1 MVQVR
6 RAQARDA
13 EGAAQLCA
21 AAAREDGLHCALDAD
36 RIKAHAFGS
45 NAMFEV
51 WVAEEPRVKEFAACA
66 VITKSYDVRRAIPT
80 IVVCEL
86 YVAPSHR
93 RDGVARILMSALAR
107 RAMELGARELS
118 ITTGVHKEVAQRFFA
133 AIGAHAEEAT
143 VFKMSADGI
152 QWLASESA

>member
-13 EGAAQLCA
+13 EGAARLCA
-21 AAAREDGLHCALDAD
+21 AAAREDGVHCALDAD
-36 RIKAHAFGS
+36 RMKTHAFGS
-45 NAMFEV
+45 NALFEV
-51 WVAEEPRVKEFAACA
+51 WVAEQRGVREFAACA
-66 VITKSYDVRRAIPT
+66 VITKSYDVRRAVPT
-80 IVVCEL
+80 VVICEL
-86 YVAPSHR
+86 YVTPEHR
-93 RDGVARILMSALAR
+93 RDGVARILMSSLAR
-107 RAMELGARELS
+107 RAMELGAREVS

-133 AIGAHAEEAT
+133 AIGAQAEEAK